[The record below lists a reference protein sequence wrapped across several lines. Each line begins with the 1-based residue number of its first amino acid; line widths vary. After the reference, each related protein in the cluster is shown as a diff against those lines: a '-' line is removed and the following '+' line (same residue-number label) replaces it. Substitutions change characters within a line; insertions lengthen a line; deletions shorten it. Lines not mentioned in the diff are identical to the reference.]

1 VTAKHLNLLNIEDSY
16 FTEFEKNM
24 IKSIKNEYT
33 NNGNVCY
40 SSLMDYLIQ
49 GKKAEPSVE
58 ILNGFHQIIESCSL
72 RAL

>member
-1 VTAKHLNLLNIEDSY
+1 
-16 FTEFEKNM
+16 M